1 MMTSIAERYFILRK
15 KLFEWPRA
23 QPLLN
28 KLAIS
33 FTVAA
38 LTGVLAQIKFY
49 LPGTPVPVTGQT
61 FAVLISGVALGAWW
75 GGVSQLLYI
84 VLGIAGVPWFAGLN
98 SGVAA
103 LFGPTGGYLVGFVV
117 ASLFVGRYIDTHPK
131 ARNFFPA
138 VVVMFAASAIVYA
151 TGLVNLWLWFGLF
164 NKQSISF
171 AQLLQMGVLP
181 FIPGDLFKIAL
192 AALTIK
198 TLTPKEY
205 E

>member
-1 MMTSIAERYFILRK
+1 MTSIAERYFTLRK
-15 KLFEWPRA
+15 RLFEWPRT

-28 KLAIS
+28 KLALS
-33 FTVAA
+33 FVVAA
-38 LTGVLAQIKFY
+38 LTGVLAQLRFY

-98 SGVAA
+98 GGVAA

-138 VVVMFAASAIVYA
+138 VVVMLAASAIIYA
-151 TGLVNLWLWFGLF
+151 TGLANLWLWFSLI

-171 AQLLQMGVLP
+171 VRLLQVGMLP

-192 AALTIK
+192 AAFTIK
-198 TLTPKEY
+198 ALTPKEL
-205 E
+205 